1 MYEPTFEGYS
11 DTQEAPEVF
20 YSPVEIFQAHT
31 WAVDIYSH
39 AHSVSPHPALPCGLD
54 RVTRTAIPACDY
66 NRRSKKIPELLEE
79 IDEFLLHPVPAA
91 VLAGH
96 LR

>member
-20 YSPVEIFQAHT
+20 YSPVEIFQAHAR
-31 WAVDIYSH
+31 AVDIYSH
-39 AHSVSPHPALPCGLD
+39 AHSVPSHPAPSRGLD
-54 RVTRTAIPACDY
+54 GMTSAAIPARDY
-66 NRRSKKIPELLEE
+66 DWRSKKISELLEE